1 MHEIENDQEIPIFS
15 RPLTAQQRVSSYR
28 AKSLINGEK
37 TIEVKLKKFE
47 IEILDAIA
55 SKEGI
60 SRVLLTSLVLRKVI
74 IESGYFISGGKLISP
89 TFV

>member
-1 MHEIENDQEIPIFS
+1 MHEFESDEEQPIFR

-28 AKSLINGEK
+28 AKSLINGDK

-47 IEILDAIA
+47 IDILDAIA
-55 SKEGI
+55 SKEGM

-74 IESGYFISGGKLISP
+74 SESGYFISGGKLITP